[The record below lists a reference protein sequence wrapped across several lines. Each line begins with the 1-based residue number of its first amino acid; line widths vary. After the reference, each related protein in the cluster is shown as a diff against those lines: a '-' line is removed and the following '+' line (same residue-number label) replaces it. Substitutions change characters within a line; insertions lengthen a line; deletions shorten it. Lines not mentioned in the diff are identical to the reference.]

1 MELVEG
7 AESLSGGSREREG
20 VGVCSVLISGSA
32 TGGGTSS
39 VRTSSDM
46 GWEMLSVTSIFY
58 SKPGKIQNA

>member
-20 VGVCSVLISGSA
+20 VGVCSVLISAA